1 MDRHL
6 DLVGFLLDD
15 AVERCNAL
23 GLTVDVVITR
33 PVRGISG
40 ERLRVV
46 RYKLVSGKVV
56 LTAVFEYTKK
66 GGSSKGWPTR

>member
-1 MDRHL
+1 MNRCH
-6 DLVGFLLDD
+6 DLVGFPLDD
-15 AVERCNAL
+15 AVERCKAL
-23 GLTVDVVITR
+23 GLAVDVLITR
-33 PVRGISG
+33 PVQGISG

-66 GGSSKGWPTR
+66 GGSKGWPTR